1 MRLAA
6 KALGAAAIALAV
18 TAVCAFGPASLDTA
32 KSVSTKANNA
42 PPRPQTL
49 DPRPQPLP
57 PILVTAAPVYAPLAA
72 LKGGE
77 RFPKGA
83 QIMYVE
89 NGIATLLVPEF
100 AATADANVSWDATTV
115 LFSAK
120 PSPNDRWQI
129 WELNFATH
137 ATRQLIASNIDL
149 IRPMYLPAGQL
160 VYASRGPQGYRIEV
174 AGKANALKL
183 APIDDAAAQT
193 VLPLSYIP
201 GSTIPVDV
209 LRDGRIL
216 FESYYPL
223 GTGSTPE
230 LFLVYSDGSGVES
243 NRCDHGRARWGG
255 SQLANGDIVFTH
267 GASLARFTSP
277 LAHEAAIPAPPADFT
292 GGVRETPDGEWLVSV
307 RNRAGANHSVSA
319 GSHFA
324 LKLWKPGAMAMTP
337 VLFVAGNDLVDA
349 VLIAPRARPNQ
360 HPTGLHPWNYANIL
374 ALDARQSRMGD
385 LNTAPA
391 QVRLE
396 TLNPDGRIVVTGAAP
411 VESDGSFFVQTPA
424 DQPIRFALL
433 DAKGVVIRR
442 EQGWFW
448 IRKGEQRYCVGC
460 HTGPERASENRVPA
474 ALLRTTTP
482 ADLTGQKPA
491 ASADAALPRGN

>member
-1 MRLAA
+1 MSLAVRALAA
-6 KALGAAAIALAV
+6 ASFALA
-18 TAVCAFGPASLDTA
+18 TTFFCGFGPASQSA
-32 KSVSTKANNA
+32 VNPNAAATKPAA
-42 PPRPQTL
+42 PHSASHSL
-49 DPRPQPLP
+49 L
-57 PILVTAAPVYAPLAA
+57 PILVTAAPTYEPLAA

-83 QIMYVE
+83 QIMRVE
-89 NGIATLLVPEF
+89 NGAAVPLVSGF
-100 AATADANVSWDATTV
+100 AATADANVSWDAATV

-120 PSPNDRWQI
+120 PSSTDHWQI
-129 WELNFATH
+129 WELNLATN
-137 ATRQLIASNIDL
+137 ATRKLIAASEDL

-160 VYASRGPQGYRIEV
+160 VYARRQPQGYRIEV

-201 GSTIPVDV
+201 ASAIPADV
-209 LRDGRIL
+209 LHDGRIL
-216 FESYYPL
+216 FESFYPL

-243 NRCDHGRARWGG
+243 YRCDHGRARWGG
-255 SQLANGDIVFTH
+255 RQLADGDVVFTH
-267 GASLARFTSP
+267 GVSLARFTSQ
-277 LAHEAAIPAPPADFT
+277 LAHEATIPAPHADFA
-292 GGVRETPDGEWLVSV
+292 GGIRETPDGAWLVSA
-307 RNRAGANHSVSA
+307 RASTATHY
-319 GSHFA
+319 A
-324 LKLWKPGAMAMTP
+324 LKLWKPGAPAMTA
-337 VLFVAGNDLVDA
+337 VLASAGKDLVDP
-349 VLIAPRARPNQ
+349 VLITPRPRPNQ
-360 HPTGLHPWNYANIL
+360 HPTGLHPWNYANIM

-385 LNTAPA
+385 LTIAPA

-396 TLNPDGRIVVTGAAP
+396 TLGPDGHTVVTGTAP
-411 VESDGSFFVQTPA
+411 VEADGSFFVQTPA

-433 DAKGVVIRR
+433 DAKGAVIRR

-474 ALLRTTTP
+474 VLLRTTTP

-491 ASADAALPRGN
+491 ASADAAQPRGN

>member
-6 KALGAAAIALAV
+6 RALAAV
-18 TAVCAFGPASLDTA
+18 TSGFLIAVVCAFGPGAQSPASPGSATSGA
-32 KSVSTKANNA
+32 K
-42 PPRPQTL
+42 PQTP
-49 DPRPQPLP
+49 DPGPDTQY
-57 PILVTAAPVYAPLAA
+57 PILVTAAPAYELLAA

-77 RFPKGA
+77 RFPRGA
-83 QIMYVE
+83 QIMRVE
-89 NGIATLLVPEF
+89 NGVAAPLVSGF

-120 PSPNDRWQI
+120 PSPTDHWQI
-129 WELNFATH
+129 WELNLATL
-137 ATRQLIASNIDL
+137 ATRQLIASNVDL

-160 VYASRGPQGYRIEV
+160 VYASREPQGYRIEV

-183 APIDDAAAQT
+183 APIDSAAAQT
-193 VLPLSYIP
+193 ILPISYIP
-201 GSTIPVDV
+201 ASAIPVDV

-223 GTGSTPE
+223 GTGSQPE

-243 NRCDHGRARWGG
+243 YRCDHGRARWGG
-255 SQLANGDIVFTH
+255 RQLANGDVVFTH

-277 LAHEAAIPAPPADFT
+277 LAHEAAIVAPRADFD
-292 GGVRETPDGEWLVSV
+292 GGIRETPDGAWLVSV
-307 RNRAGANHSVSA
+307 RASA
-319 GSHFA
+319 RPAAASHYA
-324 LKLWKPGAMAMTP
+324 LKLWKPGAPAMTS
-337 VLFVAGNDLVDA
+337 VLADVRNNLVDP
-349 VLIAPRARPNQ
+349 VLIAPRPRPNQ

-385 LNTAPA
+385 LTTAPA

-396 TLNPDGRIVVTGAAP
+396 TLNPDGRTVVTGTAP
-411 VESDGSFFVQTPA
+411 VEADGSFFVQTPA

-433 DAKGVVIRR
+433 DAKGAVVRR

-474 ALLRTTTP
+474 VLLRTTTP
-482 ADLTGQKPA
+482 ADLTGAKPA
-491 ASADAALPRGN
+491 ASENAAQPRGN